1 MSSWC
6 AREGLRQPVLHS
18 SWEKDLWLD
27 YLGWDTA
34 VGNEIKECSVRK
46 ALDTLKHDSPGAM
59 EDWPVMRAWLNR
71 LYDRVFT
78 EVSLQRARPN
88 SVSEAIQDIDT
99 DEVQAAIMS
108 AIKTDTAACSGERFN
123 DYWRSSGMSLMD
135 MYSVPGCD
143 ALLQLHITPTL
154 KGSTFLCLVCSSVN
168 KLSIE
173 NKWGRK
179 AGESKDGKGLI
190 AHVRQHAA
198 GDMHIRCMQSV
209 RYSARQTFK
218 MVAQEVSPWR
228 VISDVTCMHVEQM
241 VRDSTRGV
249 FRCRDTMTWQKM
261 ISTHTSQVCL
271 RGAGTGLLTVMQ
283 C

>member
-1 MSSWC
+1 
-6 AREGLRQPVLHS
+6 
-18 SWEKDLWLD
+18 
-27 YLGWDTA
+27 
-34 VGNEIKECSVRK
+34 
-46 ALDTLKHDSPGAM
+46 
-59 EDWPVMRAWLNR
+59 
-71 LYDRVFT
+71 
-78 EVSLQRARPN
+78 
-88 SVSEAIQDIDT
+88 
-99 DEVQAAIMS
+99 
-108 AIKTDTAACSGERFN
+108 
-123 DYWRSSGMSLMD
+123 MD

-228 VISDVTCMHVEQM
+228 VISHVTCMHVEQM

-249 FRCRDTMTWQKM
+249 FRCRDTMTWQTM
-261 ISTHTSQVCL
+261 ISKHFTGVPSGSTKRLAHRYAMLVQHIQASAPHVQLSKGLCQDDGQVLVNAHTADTTC
-271 RGAGTGLLTVMQ
+271 
-283 C
+283 